1 MFRLITHAA
10 VRLGVCAL
18 VAMAGSTALAQERV
32 ARIKGAPATLPS
44 GRFRAAAPGVEI
56 TIPPDFDKSATFSR
70 HDMVEVLAVDP
81 DFGERTFSKGH
92 SPAKNVVFSRN
103 IWCLELSF
111 KPMRMIWVDVPTS
124 EGRFDRKQIWYLLYR
139 IKNTGKEV
147 ARSVTGEGEV
157 KSEVVVA
164 DKPVEF
170 APRIWLESWDTGKSY
185 PDRVIPVAIPEIER
199 REDAGRRLLNAK
211 ELLPEAPAR
220 LLTTVEMERDVPPS
234 PEGQDLG
241 LWGVATWE
249 DIDPATDHFSIY
261 IQGLT
266 NAYQWVDAKEGDK
279 YVYKKG
285 DPIGTGRKLL
295 QKTLRINFW
304 RPGDKFYEH
313 ENEFRYGYREHPGI
327 ERFGL
332 KPEEQV
338 DYRWVYR

>member
-1 MFRLITHAA
+1 MSRLIACSV
-10 VRLGVCAL
+10 VRIAVCAL
-18 VAMAGSTALAQERV
+18 VAMAGRAALAQQRV
-32 ARIKGAPATLPS
+32 ARTKGAPATLPS

-56 TIPPDFDKSATFSR
+56 TIPPDFDRAATFSR

-81 DFGERTFSKGH
+81 DFGERSFSKGH
-92 SPAKNVVFSRN
+92 SPAKDVVFSRN
-103 IWCLELSF
+103 IWCLEVSF
-111 KPMRMIWVDVPTS
+111 KPLRMIWVDVPTT

-139 IKNTGKEV
+139 VKNTGKE
-147 ARSVTGEGEV
+147 ANRTVTGEGEV
-157 KSEVVVA
+157 KSEVV
-164 DKPVEF
+164 DTNRPIEF
-170 APRIWLESWDTGKSY
+170 SPRIWLESWDTGKAY
-185 PDRVIPVAIPEIER
+185 PDRVIPVAISEIEK

-220 LLTTVEMERDVPPS
+220 LLTTIEMEREVPPS

-266 NAYQWVDAKEGDK
+266 NAYQWVDAKEGGQ

-285 DPIGTGRKLL
+285 DPLGTGRKLL
-295 QKTLRINFW
+295 QKTLRLNFW
-304 RPGDKFYEH
+304 RPSDKFYEH
-313 ENEFRYGYREHPGI
+313 EEEIRYGYREHPGI

-338 DYRWVYR
+338 DYQWIYR

>member
-1 MFRLITHAA
+1 MSRLIAGP
-10 VRLGVCAL
+10 VVQFGVCAL
-18 VAMAGSTALAQERV
+18 VALAGSTALAQQRV
-32 ARIKGAPATLPS
+32 ASTKGAPIPLPS

-56 TIPPDFDKSATFSR
+56 TIPPDFDKAATFSR

-81 DFGERTFSKGH
+81 EFGERPFSKGH
-92 SPAKNVVFSRN
+92 SPAKDVVFSRN

-111 KPMRMIWVDVPTS
+111 KPVRMISVDVPTS
-124 EGRFDRKQIWYLLYR
+124 EGRFDRKLIWYLLYR
-139 IKNTGKEV
+139 IKNTGREV
-147 ARSVTGEGEV
+147 TRTVTGEGEV
-157 KSEVVVA
+157 KSDVV
-164 DKPVEF
+164 DTNRPVDF
-170 APRIWLESWDTGKSY
+170 APRIWLESWDTGKAY
-185 PDRVIPVAIPEIER
+185 PDRVIPVAIPEIDR

-220 LLTTVEMERDVPPS
+220 LLNTIEMEREVPPS

-241 LWGVATWE
+241 FWGVATWE

-266 NAYQWVDAKEGDK
+266 NAYQWVDAKDGDQ
-279 YVYKKG
+279 YLYKKG

-295 QKTLRINFW
+295 QKTLRLNFW

-313 ENEFRYGYREHPGI
+313 ENEIRYGYRQHPGI

-332 KPEEQV
+332 KAEEQV
-338 DYRWVYR
+338 DYQWVYR

>member
-1 MFRLITHAA
+1 MRRLI
-10 VRLGVCAL
+10 VRIIVCA
-18 VAMAGSTALAQERV
+18 VVVIAGGTALAQQRV
-32 ARIKGAPATLPS
+32 ARTKGAPATLPS

-56 TIPPDFDKSATFSR
+56 TIPPDFDKAATFSR

-81 DFGERTFSKGH
+81 DFGERPFSKGH
-92 SPAKNVVFSRN
+92 SPAKNAVFSRN

-111 KPMRMIWVDVPTS
+111 KPVRMIWVDVPTN

-139 IKNTGKEV
+139 VKNTGKEV
-147 ARSVTGEGEV
+147 TRTVTGEGEV
-157 KSEVVVA
+157 KSELA
-164 DKPVEF
+164 DSNQPIAF
-170 APRIWLESWDTGKSY
+170 APRIWLESWDTGKAY
-185 PDRVIPVAIPEIER
+185 PDRVIPVAIPEIET

-220 LLTTVEMERDVPPS
+220 LLNTIEMERDVPPS
-234 PEGQDLG
+234 PAGQDLG

-266 NAYQWVDAKEGDK
+266 NAYQWVDAKEGDQ
-279 YVYKKG
+279 YAYKKG

-295 QKTLRINFW
+295 QKTLRLNFW
-304 RPGDKFYEH
+304 RPSDKFYEH
-313 ENEFRYGYREHPGI
+313 ENEIRYGYREHGGI

-332 KPEEQV
+332 SKEEQV
-338 DYRWVYR
+338 DYLWVYR